1 MTDFWTGEIPN
12 FGVFAWN
19 LCESYGENY
28 QRVGETYQRVI
39 FILTKK
45 SMFFK
50 QIH

>member
-12 FGVFAWN
+12 FGLFAAIFVN
-19 LCESYGENY
+19 LSNIY
-28 QRVGETYQRVI
+28 VGETYQRVM
-39 FILTKK
+39 FILTKR